1 MPPAW
6 AARVL
11 PPPSY
16 SPGIAARLR
25 TARGLPPAF
34 VQPGMPQIHRLRL
47 LLGSHA
53 FFVPI
58 RANSPTSWAQTVAL
72 GGDWQCKPPDAS
84 LARLDLRHTRAVW
97 GGLVLGIPSRRKPR
111 RVGSH
116 QSDQSS
122 TEYKRE
128 KQQVASPV
136 CDFGS
141 GVHMIFVSAVHNDF
155 VAAGEFNRLVLA
167 AHVHEYNL
175 AGLGRLY

>member
-58 RANSPTSWAQTVAL
+58 RANSPTLWAQTVAL

-97 GGLVLGIPSRRKPR
+97 GGLVLGIPSR
-111 RVGSH
+111 
-116 QSDQSS
+116 
-122 TEYKRE
+122 
-128 KQQVASPV
+128 AS
-136 CDFGS
+136 
-141 GVHMIFVSAVHNDF
+141 
-155 VAAGEFNRLVLA
+155 
-167 AHVHEYNL
+167 L
-175 AGLGRLY
+175 AGLDPGHTRAVWGGLVLGVFWAFRPAQASQGWIPGIPGCLGRAGFGHSVPTQASQGWI